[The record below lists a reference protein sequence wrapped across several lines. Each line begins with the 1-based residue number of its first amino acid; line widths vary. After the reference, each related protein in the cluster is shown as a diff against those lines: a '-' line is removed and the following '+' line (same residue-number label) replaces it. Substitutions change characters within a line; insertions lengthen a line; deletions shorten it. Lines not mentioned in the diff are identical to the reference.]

1 MWGMTPRASIA
12 AACEQRGAAAVVDGC
27 MALVRGEDA
36 DPGLV
41 AALGGPGQERYL
53 DAPEEQRY
61 WLRVW
66 GARGLLWALDS
77 GDDPRVAAAI
87 GSALGD
93 GHWRVREMAAK
104 VAARH
109 RIERCQPALAQLL
122 TDENARVRAAAARAV
137 RVL

>member
-1 MWGMTPRASIA
+1 MTPRASIA
-12 AACEQRGAAAVVDGC
+12 AACERRGVAAVVDGC
-27 MALVRGEDA
+27 IALIRGGDA
-36 DPGLV
+36 DPALV

-66 GARGLLWALDS
+66 GARGLLWALQT
-77 GDDPRVAAAI
+77 GADDPRVAAAVE
-87 GSALGD
+87 GALGD

-109 RIERCQPALAQLL
+109 RIESAQPALAQLL

>member
-1 MWGMTPRASIA
+1 MTPRASIA
-12 AACEQRGAAAVVDGC
+12 AACEQRGVAAVVDGC
-27 MALVRGEDA
+27 IALIRGEDA
-36 DPGLV
+36 DPALV

-66 GARGLLWALDS
+66 GARGLLWALPI
-77 GDDPRVAAAI
+77 GADDPRVAAAVE
-87 GSALGD
+87 GALGD

-109 RIERCQPALAQLL
+109 RIESAQPALAQLL